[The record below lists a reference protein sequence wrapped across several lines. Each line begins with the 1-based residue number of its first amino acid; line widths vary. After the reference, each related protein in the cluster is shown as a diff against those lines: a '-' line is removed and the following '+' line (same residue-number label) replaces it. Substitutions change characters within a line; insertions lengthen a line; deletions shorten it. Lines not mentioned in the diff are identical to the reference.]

1 VRSRVLA
8 GTLGLLVLAGC
19 TSGGDDD
26 ARATTTSATSAP
38 TTTTAAGH
46 TGRSECPNGSGGSS
60 PRVFDPSSGSYAAQ
74 SLALGPDRQL
84 RFDVVQWLSG
94 EDANRAYDLETGD
107 DSGVPNDYYI
117 RNERKALD
125 QARVADDALILVL
138 EADRYAASLH
148 EVAFDA
154 IPTDQPSRT
163 FWLTFDGGE
172 ITEICHQYRP

>member
-1 VRSRVLA
+1 MRSHVLA
-8 GTLGLLVLAGC
+8 GIVVLLALAGC

-38 TTTTAAGH
+38 TTSTAAGP
-46 TGRSECPNGSGGSS
+46 TGRSECPNRTSGSS
-60 PRVFDPSSGSYAAQ
+60 QRVFDPSSGSYAAQ

-84 RFDVVQWLSG
+84 RFDIVQWLGG
-94 EDANRAYDLETGD
+94 EEANRAYFLETGD
-107 DSGVPNDYYI
+107 GSGVPNDYYI

-125 QARVADDALILVL
+125 EARVAEDAVILVL
-138 EADRYAASLH
+138 EADGYAGSLH